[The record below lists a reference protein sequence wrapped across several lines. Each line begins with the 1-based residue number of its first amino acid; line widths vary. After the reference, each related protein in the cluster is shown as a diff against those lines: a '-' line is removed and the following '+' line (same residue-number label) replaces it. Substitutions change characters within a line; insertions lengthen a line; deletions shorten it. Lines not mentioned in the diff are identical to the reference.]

1 MWEMI
6 LEYVWLILGVSYHYL
21 ELLLPY
27 LLVYTAITLFGLPGF
42 FIGRF
47 YERHLWWREIKSGRR
62 LGELIEGQLKERDD
76 LIEQQ
81 KTAIEIREEQTELLE
96 DQQKQLIYLA
106 HQMNKSIFE
115 VNIDKLKRRR
125 IWAID
130 NKRE

>member
-6 LEYVWLILGVSYHYL
+6 LEYIWLILGFIYHYL
-21 ELLLPY
+21 EFFLPFA
-27 LLVYTAITLFGLPGF
+27 LGFTALTLFGLPGF

-81 KTAIEIREEQTELLE
+81 KAAIEIREEQAELME
-96 DQQKQLIYLA
+96 IQQKRLVGLSHEID
-106 HQMNKSIFE
+106 E
-115 VNIDKLKRRR
+115 VVTGINFQALKRRR
-125 IWAID
+125 RA
-130 NKRE
+130 

>member
-21 ELLLPY
+21 GLLLPY
-27 LLVYTAITLFGLPGF
+27 LLVYTAITLFGLLGF
-42 FIGRF
+42 FLGRW
-47 YERHLWWREIKSGRR
+47 YERIQWRREIHDGTR
-62 LGELIEGQLKERDD
+62 LGQLIKIQLRQRDD
-76 LIEQQ
+76 LIDRQ
-81 KTAIEIREEQTELLE
+81 KAAIEIRENQTELLE
-96 DQQKQLIYLA
+96 HQQKQLIYLA

-130 NKRE
+130 KE

>member
-1 MWEMI
+1 MWAMI

-76 LIEQQ
+76 LIESQ
-81 KTAIEIREEQTELLE
+81 KAAIEIREEQAE
-96 DQQKQLIYLA
+96 DMEIQQKRLVGLSHEID
-106 HQMNKSIFE
+106 E
-115 VNIDKLKRRR
+115 VATGINFQALKRRR
-125 IWAID
+125 RA
-130 NKRE
+130 